1 MNTANIN
8 YDDEILTIDHL
19 NQFIYEAGFKSA
31 GKFKNFD
38 EEKNNNK
45 KGFIFFSI
53 LDIVLLL
60 FLFKSN
66 NNKCKNCPLVESS
79 IENI

>member
-1 MNTANIN
+1 MNTANID

-38 EEKNNNK
+38 
-45 KGFIFFSI
+45 
-53 LDIVLLL
+53 
-60 FLFKSN
+60 
-66 NNKCKNCPLVESS
+66 
-79 IENI
+79 